1 MNLLTKMLAV
11 DLPKDTQL
19 SSWELS
25 FRGLPIVW
33 LILLFLV
40 ILGGL
45 VGVAFFYANEKGTL
59 GWIRRILLIGLRC
72 ALVLVLLFLILRPVL
87 LAEFVSTLP
96 VGVALLIDNSQ
107 SMQLRDRRLTDAD
120 KARLAIALGLL
131 PLDTVV
137 SDKMPGLPGN
147 VPTDPARMDLVKG
160 VYDRDGK
167 LVLPGVLGNK
177 DLNLVAGLQKYGP
190 LRPYLFGA
198 ELRGAPDDGTKKG
211 LSEKILDGFKA
222 EEART
227 ALADSI
233 VKIVQSR
240 DSDPPIAIVII
251 TDGQDNASKY
261 TLQEAAQLCKVKD
274 RDGKERKIPL
284 HIYGV
289 GSSEGAQLQL
299 KELGAPDT
307 LFVEDTVVVPL
318 RWRAQGF
325 KQGQVEI
332 EIKLGGKIVAQKKL
346 KLQTGEDLRD
356 VVGFVVPTDPD
367 QREEQELSATIKHKV
382 GGETYTDT
390 INRPVRVADSK
401 IRILYIENVPRWEFK
416 FLQPALSRDRRIEV
430 DYILVQA
437 DPKATRTFDEKSPF
451 LAEFPKT
458 REKFF
463 ESKYNLII
471 LGDVPASFLTK
482 EQQEWISEF
491 VKNRGGLIV
500 MAGRQN
506 MPSAYEGTP
515 IAELLPIEFK
525 KEKFGLDADVRTQE
539 YPATLTEAGMR
550 TDWLALADTPEEN
563 LDAWQKKLSELG
575 FHWNYPVTKLKP
587 AATALIV
594 NPRVKFGEPP
604 TPMPVLA
611 THFFGKG
618 QVVWLGTDETWR
630 WRWNFEDRYFVRFWG
645 QLVYQL
651 GLPSLLGDSAKRASM
666 ALDRSRAVVGRS
678 NTIYV
683 RLLDKDFNP
692 RKDQKVDAELERV
705 DAKAGEERK
714 TAVVLNA
721 IAGRPGEYAVVVP
734 NNHPGRYA
742 LSVKNPELNTF
753 NFRVDLPPRHELEE
767 AGLAEKAL
775 REAADIS
782 GGRFYREE
790 DLRYLVTSLHEEK
803 AQTRHRQEVVLWNP
817 LAILFF
823 MGLITLEWLVR
834 KSSDLS

>member
-11 DLPKDTQL
+11 DLPKDTRL
-19 SSWELS
+19 ASWELG
-25 FRGLPIVW
+25 FRGLPIGW
-33 LILLFLV
+33 LVLLFLV
-40 ILGGL
+40 ILAGL
-45 VGVAFFYANEKGTL
+45 VGIVLFYVNEKGTL

-87 LAEFVSTLP
+87 LAEFVSTHP
-96 VGVALLIDNSQ
+96 VGVALLIDNTQ

-120 KARLAIALGLL
+120 KARVAIALGML
-131 PLDTVV
+131 PLDADVTQ
-137 SDKMPGLPGN
+137 KMALPAN
-147 VPTDPARMDLVKG
+147 VPSDPPRTELVKG
-160 VYDRDGK
+160 V
-167 LVLPGVLGNK
+167 LTNK
-177 DLNLVAGLQKYGP
+177 DLNLLAGLQNFGP
-190 LRPYLFGA
+190 VRPYLFGV
-198 ELRGAPDDGTKKG
+198 ELRGTANDGGKTD
-211 LSEKILDGFKA
+211 LAEKILAGFKA

-227 ALADSI
+227 ALSDSI
-233 VKIVQSR
+233 VKIIQSR
-240 DSDPPIAIVII
+240 DSDPPSAIVVI

-261 TLQEAAQLCKVKD
+261 TLQEAAQLCKAKD
-274 RDGKERKIPL
+274 KSGKERKIPL

-307 LFVEDTVVVPL
+307 LFVEDAVVVPL

-325 KQGQVEI
+325 KQGDVEI
-332 EIKLGGKIVAQKKL
+332 EIKLGGKVIAQKKL

-356 VVGFVVPTDPD
+356 VVGFVVPKDPD
-367 QREEQELSATIKHKV
+367 KREEQELSATIKYKV
-382 GGETYTDT
+382 GGETYTDA
-390 INRPVRVADSK
+390 INRVVRVADSK
-401 IRILYIENVPRWEFK
+401 IRVLYVENVPRWEFK

-430 DYILVQA
+430 DYLLVQA

-463 ESKYNLII
+463 EAKYNLII
-471 LGDVPASFLTK
+471 LGDVPGSFLSK

-515 IAELLPIEFK
+515 IADLLPIEFK

-539 YPATLTEAGMR
+539 YPATLTEAGIR
-550 TDWLALADTPEEN
+550 TEWLSLADTPEEN
-563 LDAWQKKLSELG
+563 LDVWHKKLSQLG

-594 NPRVKFGEPP
+594 NPRVKISEPP

-630 WRWNFEDRYFVRFWG
+630 WRWNYEDRYFVRFWG

-666 ALDRSRAVVGRS
+666 ALDRSQAIVGKS

-692 RKDQKVDAELERV
+692 RKDQKVDAELERL

-714 TAVVLNA
+714 TPVVLNA
-721 IAGRPGEYAVVVP
+721 ISGRPGEYAVVVP
-734 NNHPGRYA
+734 NNRPGRVA
-742 LSVKNPELNTF
+742 LHVKNPELNTF

-775 REAADIS
+775 REAAEIS
-782 GGRFYREE
+782 GGQFYREE
-790 DLRYLVTSLHEEK
+790 NLRNLVSSLPKEE
-803 AQTRHRQEVVLWNP
+803 AETRHRQEVVLWNP

-823 MGLITLEWLVR
+823 VGLITMEWLVR
-834 KSSDLS
+834 KFSDLS

>member
-1 MNLLTKMLAV
+1 MNLLTKILAV
-11 DLPKDTQL
+11 DVPKNTQL
-19 SSWELS
+19 ASWELS
-25 FRGLPIVW
+25 LRGLPTLW
-33 LILLFLV
+33 LILLLLAIFL
-40 ILGGL
+40 GF
-45 VGVAFFYANEKGTL
+45 VGVVFFYALEKGTL
-59 GWIRRILLIGLRC
+59 GWFRRILLIGLRGT
-72 ALVLVLLFLILRPVL
+72 LLLVLLLLILRPIL
-87 LAEFVSTLP
+87 LAEFESTHP
-96 VGVALLIDNSQ
+96 VGVALLIDNTQ

-120 KARLAIALGLL
+120 KGRVAIALGLL
-131 PLDTVV
+131 PLDAKM
-137 SDKMPGLPGN
+137 SDLPAN
-147 VPTDPARMDLVKG
+147 APSDPPRTELVKG
-160 VYDRDGK
+160 I
-167 LVLPGVLGNK
+167 LTNK
-177 DLNLVAGLQKYGP
+177 KLNLLADLQKFGP
-190 LRPYLFGA
+190 LRPYLFGV
-198 ELRGAPDDGTKKG
+198 ELRGAPDDGKKKD
-211 LSEKILDGFKA
+211 LADKVLDGFKA

-240 DSDPPIAIVII
+240 DSDPPAAIVIF

-261 TLQEAAQLCKVKD
+261 TLQEAAQLCKA
-274 RDGKERKIPL
+274 RDKEGNERKIPL

-307 LFVEDTVVVPL
+307 LFVDDSVVLPL

-325 KQGQVEI
+325 KQGEI
-332 EIKLGGKIVAQKKL
+332 DITVKLGGKLVVDKKI

-356 VVGFVVPTDPD
+356 VVGFVVPKDPEK
-367 QREEQELSATIKHKV
+367 REEQELSATIKYKV
-382 GGETYTDT
+382 GGETYIDT
-390 INRPVRVADSK
+390 LTRMVRVADSK
-401 IRILYIENVPRWEFK
+401 IKVLYVENVPRWEFK

-430 DYILVQA
+430 DYILVHA
-437 DPKATRTFDEKSPF
+437 DPKATRNFDEKSPF

-458 REKFF
+458 REKFL
-463 ESKYNLII
+463 EAKYNLII
-471 LGDVPASFLTK
+471 LGDVPTSFLTK
-482 EQQEWISEF
+482 EQQDWISEF

-539 YPATLTEAGMR
+539 YPATLTEAGQR

-563 LDAWQKKLSELG
+563 LDVWQKKLLG
-575 FHWNYPVTKLKP
+575 FHWNYPVAKLKP

-594 NPRVKFGEPP
+594 NPLVKFGEPP

-630 WRWNFEDRYFVRFWG
+630 WRWNYEDKYFVRFWG
-645 QLVYQL
+645 QLIYQL

-666 ALDRSRAVVGRS
+666 ALDRSQAVVGKS
-678 NTIYV
+678 NTVYV

-692 RKDQKVDAELERV
+692 RKELKVDAELEYL
-705 DAKAGEERK
+705 DAKGSEERRMP
-714 TAVVLNA
+714 VVLNS

-734 NNHPGRYA
+734 NNRPGRYA
-742 LSVKNPELNTF
+742 LNVKNPELNTF
-753 NFRVDLPPRHELEE
+753 GFRVDLPPRHELEE

-775 REAADIS
+775 REAAEIS

-790 DLRYLVTSLHEEK
+790 DLRNLVPSIHEETAK
-803 AQTRHRQEVVLWNP
+803 TRHHQEVVLWNP

-823 MGLITLEWLVR
+823 VGLITLEWLVR
-834 KSSDLS
+834 KFSDLS

>member
-11 DLPKDTQL
+11 DLPRNTRL
-19 SSWELS
+19 ASWEFG

-33 LILLFLV
+33 LILLFLL
-40 ILGGL
+40 IF
-45 VGVAFFYANEKGTL
+45 VGFAAVVFFYLREKGTL
-59 GWIRRILLIGLRC
+59 GPIRRLLLIGLRTG
-72 ALVLVLLFLILRPVL
+72 LLLVLLFLILRPVL
-87 LAEFVSTLP
+87 LAEFESQHP

-107 SMQLRDRRLTDAD
+107 SMTLRDRRLTDAD
-120 KARLAIALGLL
+120 KARVGIALGKL
-131 PLDTVV
+131 PLDTAVAKKMALPADLP
-137 SDKMPGLPGN
+137 SDPPR
-147 VPTDPARMDLVKG
+147 TDLVKG
-160 VYDRDGK
+160 VLENRQ
-167 LVLPGVLGNK
+167 
-177 DLNLVAGLQKYGP
+177 LNLLGELQKFGP
-190 LRPYLFGA
+190 LRPYFFGV
-198 ELRGAPDDGTKKG
+198 ELRGATGGGRSHDPADA
-211 LSEKILDGFKA
+211 ILAGFKA

-240 DSDPPIAIVII
+240 DGDPPAAIVVI

-261 TLQEAAQLCKVKD
+261 TLQEAAALCKAKD
-274 RDGKERKIPL
+274 RNGHERNIPL

-289 GSSEGAQLQL
+289 GSAEGAQLQL

-307 LFVEDTVVVPL
+307 VFVDDTILVPL

-332 EIKLGGKIVAQKKL
+332 TMSLGGKIVAQKKV

-356 VVGFVVPTDPD
+356 VVGFVVPKDPEK
-367 QREEQELSATIKHKV
+367 REEQELSATIKYKV
-382 GGETYTDT
+382 GGEVFTDSLS
-390 INRPVRVADSK
+390 RLVRVADAK
-401 IRILYIENVPRWEFK
+401 IRVLYVENLPRWEFK

-451 LAEFPKT
+451 LPEFPKT

-463 ESKYNLII
+463 DAKYNLII
-471 LGDVPASFLTK
+471 LGDVPASFLSK
-482 EQQEWISEF
+482 EQQEWIAEF

-506 MPSAYEGTP
+506 MPAGYENSP

-525 KEKFGLDADVRTQE
+525 KERFALDADTRTLE
-539 YPATLTEAGMR
+539 YPATLTEAGQR
-550 TDWLALADTPEEN
+550 TDWLALADTPDDN
-563 LDAWQKKLSELG
+563 LDVWQKKLSQLG

-594 NPRVKFGEPP
+594 NPRVKFGEPSM
-604 TPMPVLA
+604 PMPVLA
-611 THFFGKG
+611 SHFFGKG

-630 WRWNFEDRYFVRFWG
+630 WRWNYEDRYFVRFWG

-666 ALDRSRAVVGRS
+666 ALDRSQAVVGRS

-683 RLLDKDFNP
+683 RLLDKEFNP
-692 RKDQKVDAELERV
+692 RKDRKVDAELEYL
-705 DAKAGEERK
+705 DGKAGEERK
-714 TAVVLNA
+714 WPVVLNA

-734 NNHPGRYA
+734 NNRPGRWA
-742 LSVKNPELNTF
+742 LAVKNPDVNTF
-753 NFRVDLPPRHELEE
+753 AFRVDLPPRHELEE

-775 REAADIS
+775 REAAEIS

-790 DLRYLVTSLHEEK
+790 DLRTLPASLHEET
-803 AQTRHRQEVVLWNP
+803 ATMRHHQELVLWNP
-817 LAILFF
+817 LIILVFL
-823 MGLITLEWLVR
+823 GLISMEWVVR
-834 KSSDLS
+834 KFSDLS